1 VKTNVMTATTTSAM
15 IIVAK
20 TATTTRSI
28 LHHHCQKGA
37 TPMACSKPPTEKS
50 TSSLVVAKRLKATGS
65 SDQTQGRSDTSTLKL
80 HDLYVSRISQSLSL
94 RKIIGSIYL
103 TSGPTRWSSIP

>member
-1 VKTNVMTATTTSAM
+1 LIATTTGAM

-20 TATTTRSI
+20 TATTEMTTTARSI

-80 HDLYVSRISQSLSL
+80 HDLYISRSSQSLSL

-103 TSGPTRWSSIP
+103 TPVPTRWSSIP